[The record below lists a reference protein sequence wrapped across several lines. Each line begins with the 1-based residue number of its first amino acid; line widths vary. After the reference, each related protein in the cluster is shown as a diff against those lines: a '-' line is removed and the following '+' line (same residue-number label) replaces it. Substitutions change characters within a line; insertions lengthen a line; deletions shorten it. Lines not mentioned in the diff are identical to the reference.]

1 LGMIITLKIDTR
13 PKSSGLNPIFFKLS
27 HGKSGT
33 TEQVRK
39 KIYIGIDVS
48 LKQFDPKNFRAK
60 SRHANHEII
69 NERLKQLKEIKNTC
83 ETKFDAGLYTISQA
97 INHLSGKSNI
107 DSVDDYIEQIIQ
119 ESKSRPTYLSY
130 FYTLGAFKK
139 HLGFASDKRVTFNE
153 FSNYTLLNKF
163 KREAITSGATNNS
176 INSYFTKI
184 RAVLNDAF
192 LNQYTFEKFTLHK
205 GLRMPKPYN
214 NKIETCSVEMFVKA
228 IDKCKTIYQIQSL
241 GFYLLMFAT
250 RGMYPA
256 DIVQIQKFNLRD
268 VDSDLD
274 SEFNSLNKGVIKD
287 EIYKLQQSG
296 VNFLVHNRSK
306 NRNRSNAPMLIRI
319 DQQIHKLFI
328 WLKLSV
334 ILTHHNRVEVLGS
347 YDDSL
352 SIFNYNTDE
361 AELHNNIWNV
371 YSKHCKKILGHSFK
385 NARKSF
391 SSHAMKLKI
400 SADVRQILLGHKN
413 LTMLQYYDDLGVL
426 EEEVNEAHIGVL
438 KAFEVEALVDLI
450 EAKFNQIDRRICTM
464 LPPYEK
470 YVSMLLNKSFK
481 E

>member
-1 LGMIITLKIDTR
+1 MIITLKLDTR
-13 PKSSGLNPIFFKLS
+13 PKSDGSNPLYFKLS
-27 HGKSGT
+27 HGKSGSS
-33 TEQVRK
+33 EQVRK

-48 LKQFDPKNFRAK
+48 LKQFDLKNFRAK

-130 FYTLGAFKK
+130 FYTLSAFKK

-163 KREAITSGATNNS
+163 KREAINSGATNNS

-184 RAVLNDAF
+184 RAILNDAF
-192 LNQYTFEKFTLHK
+192 LNQYTFEEFKLNK
-205 GLRMPKPYN
+205 GLLMPKPYN
-214 NKIETCSVEMFVKA
+214 NKIETCSVEMFVNA
-228 IDKCKTIYQIQSL
+228 LEKCKTIYHVQSL

-256 DIVQIQKFNLRD
+256 DIVQIKKFNLRD
-268 VDSDLD
+268 IESDSDT
-274 SEFNSLNKGVIKD
+274 EFDSLNEDIIKD

-296 VNFLVHNRSK
+296 ENFLIHNRSK

-334 ILTHHNRVEVLGS
+334 ILTHHNRAEVLGV
-347 YDDSL
+347 YDDNL
-352 SIFNYNTDE
+352 SIFDYNTDKS
-361 AELHNNIWNV
+361 ELHYNTWNV
-371 YSKHCKKILGHSFK
+371 YSKHCKKLLGLSFK

-391 SSHAMKLKI
+391 SSHALKLKI
-400 SADVRQILLGHKN
+400 SADVRQVLLGHKN
-413 LTMLQYYDDLGVL
+413 MSMLQYYDDLSVL

-438 KAFEVEALVDLI
+438 KAFEVEALVSLI
-450 EAKFNQIDRRICTM
+450 EAKFNEIDSRICTM
-464 LPPYEK
+464 LPPYGSC
-470 YVSMLLNKSFK
+470 VSMLLNKSFK
-481 E
+481 N